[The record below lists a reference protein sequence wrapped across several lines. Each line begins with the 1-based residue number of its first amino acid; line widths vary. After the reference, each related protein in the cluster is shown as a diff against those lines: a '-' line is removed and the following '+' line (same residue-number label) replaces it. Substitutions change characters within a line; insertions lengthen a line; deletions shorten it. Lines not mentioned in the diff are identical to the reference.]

1 VGPLIRV
8 AAVAA
13 VVAAGA
19 VVAVLALGRSSTGPA
34 LDPTAVFSA
43 HAELVPQAV
52 GFGDRV
58 TARITVLVDRGV
70 VDLARI
76 RVTDDLAPLTV
87 LGGPQVR
94 RLVLGRTGVLSIE
107 TPAVCL
113 AEQCTA
119 GDGLRLLRLRSTT
132 IQAPKAGGGTIAATV
147 AWPILAVRGRVLAAD
162 LRQADPPFRGDS
174 TLPPTALR
182 LAPATLA
189 WVLDAL
195 AAALAVAAVALGA
208 RGFYLWQARRRT
220 AAAELSELERAL
232 ALAGQ
237 SERRAAPDRRRAVGL
252 LARLLR
258 GRQDDLSRRAGDLAW
273 SKPQPTPEAVS
284 ELVRDASSEVQS

>member
-162 LRQADPPFRGDS
+162 LRQAAPPFRGDS

-208 RGFYLWQARRRT
+208 RGFYLWRARRR
-220 AAAELSELERAL
+220 ALAAELSELERAL

-284 ELVRDASSEVQS
+284 ELVRDATSEVRS